1 MMGAMTGEHWT
12 HDRYCDAAEA
22 EIGRF
27 ADVLADA
34 DPDARVPTCPDW
46 SVADLTRHLGGVH
59 RWAAGNVREVSGRR
73 MGLREL
79 GVKFPQ
85 DAAELLPWFVEGG
98 AEVIAALRATD
109 PDAPMWAWGA
119 DQHARFWSRR
129 MLYETAVHRADAEF
143 AVGGEPEIGAAV
155 AEDGVDEL
163 LANLR
168 HAAVFSPK
176 IGELTGDGE
185 VVAFT
190 ATDSGAH
197 WSFQLTA
204 EGFSCGREGCDGGG
218 PADAAVHAPIADLY
232 LFMWGRRKLDDPRL
246 TISGDDG
253 LLVRWAEH
261 TAIM

>member
-1 MMGAMTGEHWT
+1 MTGERWN

-27 ADVLADA
+27 ADVLRDA
-34 DPDARVPTCPDW
+34 DPGAPVPTCPDW
-46 SVADLTRHLGGVH
+46 TVAELTRHLGGVH
-59 RWAAGNVREVSGRR
+59 RWAAGNVRRQSDRR
-73 MGLREL
+73 IGLREL
-79 GVKFPQ
+79 GVKFP
-85 DAAELLPWFVEGG
+85 DSDAELPPWFVEGG
-98 AEVIAALRATD
+98 AEVIAALRAAD

-119 DQHARFWSRR
+119 DQHTRFWSRR
-129 MLYETAVHRADAEF
+129 MLYETAVHRADAEI
-143 AVGGEPEIGAAV
+143 AVGREPVIDAAV

-176 IGELTGDGE
+176 IGELAGDGE
-185 VVAFT
+185 IVAFT
-190 ATDSGAH
+190 ATDCDAH
-197 WSFQLTA
+197 WRFELTA

-218 PADAAVHAPIADLY
+218 AADAEVRAPIADLY

-246 TISGDDG
+246 TISGDDA